1 VYACPDGFR
10 FSVRPREDSVL
21 VSLPERA
28 VALPAAP
35 AASGARYSAG
45 GITFWSKGPEG
56 SLEQEGT
63 VRTGCPGRSAGD
75 PWEEALLLGID
86 FRGVGQEPG
95 WVLDLDDGRWIRYVG
110 DYGATTVF
118 AAAPDPERA
127 PEGGAVYR
135 ARGGDGRELVVAIRQ
150 TPCRDVMSGQSFTHA
165 VSVRLD
171 GGQVDGCGRALLCLR
186 EAGMTAAG
194 STGCNGFSGQF
205 ERDGDRIRF
214 GRMAATL
221 MACADPALMAQE
233 RRFLQVLERVDRAA
247 VVGDDMTLYAGDQPL
262 ARFVAVYFR

>member
-1 VYACPDGFR
+1 MTHGTPWALAAALLAGCAGGSKPAPQAAPTGTTVYACPDGFR

-21 VSLPERA
+21 VSLPEGA

-45 GITFWSKGPEG
+45 GIRFWSKGAEG

-75 PWEEALLLGID
+75 PWEEAL
-86 FRGVGQEPG
+86 
-95 WVLDLDDGRWIRYVG
+95 
-110 DYGATTVF
+110 
-118 AAAPDPERA
+118 
-127 PEGGAVYR
+127 
-135 ARGGDGRELVVAIRQ
+135 
-150 TPCRDVMSGQSFTHA
+150 
-165 VSVRLD
+165 
-171 GGQVDGCGRALLCLR
+171 
-186 EAGMTAAG
+186 
-194 STGCNGFSGQF
+194 
-205 ERDGDRIRF
+205 
-214 GRMAATL
+214 
-221 MACADPALMAQE
+221 